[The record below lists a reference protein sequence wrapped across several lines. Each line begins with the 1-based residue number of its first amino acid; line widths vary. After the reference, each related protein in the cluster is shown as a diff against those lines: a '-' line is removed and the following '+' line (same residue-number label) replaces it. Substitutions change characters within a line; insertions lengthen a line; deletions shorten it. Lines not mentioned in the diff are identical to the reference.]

1 MTATRVMP
9 SANRKLT
16 RIASRRLR
24 GPAPLAPRPLVTI
37 ALSPARAADPEI
49 QRMLRVQRDEPGA
62 FAELVETYWTQVFS
76 RFYRQLGDRQE
87 AEDLAQEVFLRLYRS
102 RLRYQPRAKFS
113 TWLFHIAQNVA
124 RNALRT
130 KRRHPCVPMGNLTC
144 GEEESRPAD
153 LRLGDRSEVPSRPLE
168 RRETARRVRA
178 AVAELGGRQRRAMEL
193 YQFHDRSYD
202 QIADEM
208 DMSLQAAKGLLYRA
222 RNQLRDCLS
231 GFVEI

>member
-1 MTATRVMP
+1 MTATRTMP

-16 RIASRRLR
+16 RIASRRLC
-24 GPAPLAPRPLVTI
+24 RPVTLSPCHLVT
-37 ALSPARAADPEI
+37 LSPLRAADPEI

-102 RLRYQPRAKFS
+102 RKRYQPRAKFS

-130 KRRHPCVPMGNLTC
+130 KRRHPCVPLGNPTC
-144 GEEESRPAD
+144 GEEDNRPTD
-153 LRLGDRSEVPSRPLE
+153 LRFGDRSEAPSRPIE
-168 RRETARRVRA
+168 RSELARVVRA
-178 AVAELGGRQRRAMEL
+178 AVAGLGGRQRRAMEL

-222 RNQLRDCLS
+222 RNQLRAYLS
-231 GFVEI
+231 AYVEV